1 MNLSYNILWFEDEF
15 DSMKPLVED
24 IKKYVE
30 DLGFKFEEPKI
41 EHDNSNIDS
50 INYEYNDLILMDY
63 KFSGGDNGDV
73 LINKIRSH
81 NFFSEIVFY
90 SSSEISDLRK
100 AVLENSLDGVYCV
113 GRSASAFLPTVQDVI
128 KATVKKV
135 LDVNTMRGIVMA
147 ETSDIDEKM
156 ITIISSY
163 IETLKEDDKNQFLTH
178 RRGELLLSIDEKR
191 KKIEDNAKFYN
202 EWIFDSSHKWRTVLE
217 IVKKNLPEKKKLT
230 SLYHDEIIIKRN
242 KLAHLKI
249 SENVNGEKQLVN
261 GDFIFNDMTCKEI
274 LNNLKKHEKNID
286 EILLHFS

>member
-1 MNLSYNILWFEDEF
+1 ME
-15 DSMKPLVED
+15 PLVND
-24 IKKYVE
+24 LRAYVE
-30 DLGFKFEEPKI
+30 DLGFKFENPKI
-41 EHDNSNIDS
+41 ESDNSNIDN
-50 INYEYNDLILMDY
+50 INYKDYDLILMDY
-63 KFSGGDNGDV
+63 KFSGGENGAV

-128 KATVKKV
+128 KATVKKI

-156 ITIISSY
+156 IKIISSY
-163 IETLKEDDKNQFLTH
+163 IETLKEDDKNQFLAR
-178 RRGELLLSIDEKR
+178 RRGKLLSSIDEKR
-191 KKIEDNAKFYN
+191 KKIEDNTRFYN

-217 IVKKNLPEKKKLT
+217 IVKKIFPEKRELT
-230 SLYHDEIIIKRN
+230 LLYNDEVIIKRD
-242 KLAHLKI
+242 KLAHVKI
-249 SENVNGEKQLVN
+249 IENTDGEKQLAN
-261 GDFIFNDMTCKEI
+261 EDFIFNDITCKEI
-274 LNNLKKHEKNID
+274 LNNLKKHEKNVD